1 VITTNILYRM
11 FFVHGE
17 QYGSAF
23 ALDRDKR
30 QYLVTARHIVGSDRA
45 RDSISIYLEKSWKA
59 LGVKVVGLGN
69 GDIDV
74 AVLSPAQQIAPNFPL
89 EAAIGSFIL
98 GQDML
103 IVGYPLKM
111 SSDGGAVTSGRPV
124 PFVRKGVLSAF
135 DWDTDPKTLWIDAV
149 NNEGFSGGPILF
161 QNMQSPLPA
170 PALYL
175 VAGVVSKYKVV
186 DEPVLDA
193 KLEPTGMCVQ
203 IHAGFTMGC
212 AIKHVLDLI
221 DSNPIGFVLPPE

>member
-1 VITTNILYRM
+1 M

-23 ALDRDKR
+23 ALDHDKR
-30 QYLVTARHIVGSDRA
+30 QYLVTARHIVGTDMR
-45 RDSISIYLEKSWKA
+45 RDSIEIYLEKSWKA
-59 LGVKVVGLGN
+59 LRVKVVGIGK

-74 AVLSPAQQIAPNFPL
+74 AVFSPAQRIAPNFPL
-89 EAAIGSFIL
+89 EAAVGSFML

-103 IVGYPLKM
+103 IVGYPLEM

-149 NNEGFSGGPILF
+149 NNEGFSGGPMLF
-161 QNMQSPLPA
+161 QPIQSPLLAPA
-170 PALYL
+170 PYL
-175 VAGVVSKYKVV
+175 IAGVVSKYKVV

-193 KLEPTGMCVQ
+193 NLAPTGMCVQ

-212 AIKHVLDLI
+212 AIKHVLELI
-221 DSNPIGFVLPPE
+221 DSNPIGFPLPPE